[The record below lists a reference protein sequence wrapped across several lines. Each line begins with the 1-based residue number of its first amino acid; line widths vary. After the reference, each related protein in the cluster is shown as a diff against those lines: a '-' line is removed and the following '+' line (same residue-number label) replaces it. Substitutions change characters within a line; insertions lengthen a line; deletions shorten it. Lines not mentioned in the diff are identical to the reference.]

1 LFAASKILI
10 QDHFKKYQRFPMSR
24 FSVSKVASHG
34 FLALAVMVGLCSGTS
49 VFAASVFVTPP
60 TAEGEDATLRASL
73 YELVKAAVSDE
84 SGYSLAGSLKEADL
98 TLHPRLLKLGS
109 SYIVSLDKMKG
120 ERIVHTAKMKAASAE
135 DIDAVSARVVRAAL
149 RETKAAEDAQV
160 GDVTQDEVSKTNLRI
175 QTTRQWKLGF
185 GPAWGDQMNV
195 DKSGILFTL
204 GFVWGIDPNFD
215 LDLGFRTTGFEK
227 SGESGA
233 HFTEFLIGT
242 NYYLTRSRNAPF
254 LTAGVGRTSAS
265 VSIPDSTSILNT
277 SDDTING
284 WSVRV
289 GVGYKFFRTSTVNLG
304 VEANYSKVFGESTRS
319 KQAPGL
325 TSLALALYY

>member
-1 LFAASKILI
+1 
-10 QDHFKKYQRFPMSR
+10 MSR
-24 FSVSKVASHG
+24 FSSSKFRSHG
-34 FLALAVMVGLCSGTS
+34 LLALAVVVMLFQGTMAL
-49 VFAASVFVTPP
+49 AASVFVTPAS
-60 TAEGEDATLRASL
+60 TEGEDGSLRASL
-73 YELVKAAVSDE
+73 YELVKAAVSEE
-84 SGYSLAGSLKEADL
+84 SGYSLIGSAKEADL
-98 TLHPRLLKLGS
+98 TLNPRLLKLGS
-109 SYIVSLDKMKG
+109 SYIVSVDKMKG
-120 ERIVHTAKMKAASAE
+120 ERIIHTSKMKAASAE
-135 DIDAVSARVVRAAL
+135 DLDAVSARVVRAAL
-149 RETKAAEDAQV
+149 HETKAAEDAQV

-215 LDLGFRTTGFEK
+215 LDLAFRSAGFDK

-265 VSIPDSTSILNT
+265 VSIPDSTSIINS

-304 VEANYSKVFGESTRS
+304 VEANYSKVFGETSRS

-325 TSLALALYY
+325 TSVALALYY

>member
-1 LFAASKILI
+1 
-10 QDHFKKYQRFPMSR
+10 MSR
-24 FSVSKVASHG
+24 LSFEKFSSHA
-34 FLALAVMVGLCSGTS
+34 FLALATVVTFLSAS
-49 VFAASVFVTPP
+49 QSLAASVFVQPP
-60 TAEGEDATLRASL
+60 ASEGDESSLRASL

-84 SGYSLAGSLKEADL
+84 SGYSLATSAKEADM

-109 SYIVSLDKMKG
+109 AFIVSIDKMKG
-120 ERIVHTAKMKAASAE
+120 ERVVFTAKMKASTAD
-135 DIDAVSARVVRAAL
+135 DIDAVSARVVRSAL
-149 RETKAAEDAQV
+149 RETKATEDAQV

-215 LDLGFRTTGFEK
+215 LDLAFRSANFDK

-265 VSIPDSTSILNT
+265 VSIPDSTSIINS
-277 SDDTING
+277 SDDTLNG

-289 GVGYKFFRTSTVNLG
+289 GAGYKFFRTSTVNLG
-304 VEANYSKVFGESTRS
+304 VEANYSKVFGESSRS
-319 KQAPGL
+319 KQSPGL